1 MSEYFRIVLVILL
14 HASCFFIGAS
24 LFKLTG
30 LSLVNPEVSLIKEI
44 FIITFGLIGILLV
57 SYKSEEPFTHT
68 FLKLLSQSLEWL
80 FLLLSLVSLTSLISE
95 DNPKVWFIAF
105 IASAL
110 STYGLH
116 KFKNS
121 MVLNNT

>member
-1 MSEYFRIVLVILL
+1 MSEYFRIFLVIVL
-14 HASCFFIGAS
+14 HASCFFIGVS

-30 LSLVNPEVSLIKEI
+30 LSLINQEVSLIKEF
-44 FIITFGLIGILLV
+44 FIIALGLVGILLV

-68 FLKLLSQSLEWL
+68 FLKLISQSLEWL

-95 DNPKVWFIAF
+95 DNTKVWFIAF
-105 IASAL
+105 VASAIT
-110 STYGLH
+110 TYGLH

>member
-1 MSEYFRIVLVILL
+1 MSEYFRIFLVIVL
-14 HASCFFIGAS
+14 HASCFFIGVS

-30 LSLVNPEVSLIKEI
+30 LSLINSEISLIKEL
-44 FIITFGLIGILLV
+44 FIIALGFVGILLV
-57 SYKSEEPFTHT
+57 SYKSEEPFIHS

-80 FLLLSLVSLTSLISE
+80 FLLLSLVSLTSFISE
-95 DNPKVWFIAF
+95 DNANFWFIAF

-110 STYGLH
+110 TTYGLH